1 MGRPELPVDHTVPTR
16 GVLAEALRALRT
28 GAGLTYDELA
38 VRTGLSSATLKRAAS
53 GRTVPSWETA
63 EELASACGASPA
75 VLRPVWLKARI
86 AERGRLK
93 QLRRPRAPELATT
106 FGDLGEAM
114 EYFYEAA
121 GAPPLRQLQK
131 QAGGRHLLPV
141 SSAARIVNRQ
151 ALPAS
156 RQQCL
161 AFLTACGLPD
171 RTAERW
177 AQAFDRITRHRD
189 LEAVLAIRMEESNH
203 VVLHPQLHRQFE
215 RYVPRLSGGIR
226 VRKPEVI
233 RERTWDRE
241 HLSRQ
246 LLPRKSRAA

>member
-1 MGRPELPVDHTVPTR
+1 MGRPELPVDHTVPAR
-16 GVLAEALRALRT
+16 GVLAEALRKLRT
-28 GAGLTYDELA
+28 TSGLTYDELA
-38 VRTGLSSATLKRAAS
+38 ARTGLSPTTLKRAAS
-53 GRTVPSWETA
+53 GRILPPWETVK
-63 EELASACGASPA
+63 EFTSACGIPPA
-75 VLRPVWLKARI
+75 GLRPVWLKARI

-121 GAPPLRQLQK
+121 GAPSLRQLQE

-141 SSAARIVNRQ
+141 SSAARIVNRE

-161 AFLTACGLPD
+161 AFLTACGLGA

-177 AQAFDRITRHRD
+177 AQAFDRIIRHRE
-189 LEAVLAIRMEESNH
+189 LETTNVL
-203 VVLHPQLHRQFE
+203 VLHEEVHRQFGQHVRPLSE
-215 RYVPRLSGGIR
+215 RLR
-226 VRKPEVI
+226 VRKPEVAP
-233 RERTWDRE
+233 DRE

-246 LLPRKSRAA
+246 RVPRNSRAA